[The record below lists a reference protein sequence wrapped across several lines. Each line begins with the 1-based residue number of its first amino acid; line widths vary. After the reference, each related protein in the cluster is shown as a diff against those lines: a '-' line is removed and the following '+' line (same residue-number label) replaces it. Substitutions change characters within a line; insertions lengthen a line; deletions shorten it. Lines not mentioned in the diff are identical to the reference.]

1 MFDELRKELI
11 GMSDKKLAK
20 MTAKLCPDTD
30 IKDILGIKIPELR
43 KKAKK
48 IVASKEFNQYIEECN
63 KVERKK
69 YIEEIILQGLVIA
82 YSKIDLEQK
91 LDYMKVYVPQ
101 INNWIIN
108 DTVCAT
114 LKVKKSQEQNMLW
127 NFILPYLKS
136 KNQFEVRF
144 AVVIMLDNFINE
156 EYVDKVIVKLDKVKN
171 KEYYAE
177 MAISWTLAEI
187 GIKFNN
193 KAMEYLKGN
202 NNLDNFTFNKTLQK
216 MRESYRVSKEQKEE
230 LKAMKRA

>member
-1 MFDELRKELI
+1 MFEEIRKELI
-11 GMSDKKLAK
+11 EMSDKEVAK
-20 MTAKLCPDTD
+20 MTAKVCPDTD

-43 KKAKK
+43 KKAKR
-48 IVASKEFNQYIEECN
+48 IVVSNEFKQYIEESN
-63 KVERKK
+63 EVESRK
-69 YIEEIILQGLVIA
+69 YIEEVILQGLVIA
-82 YSKIDLEQK
+82 YSKTDLMEK
-91 LDYMKVYVPQ
+91 LEYMKIYIPQ
-101 INNWIIN
+101 ISNWLIN
-108 DTVCAT
+108 DTVCST
-114 LKVKKSQEQNMLW
+114 LKVKKEQEQNMLW

-144 AVVIMLDNFINE
+144 AVIMMLDNFIIE
-156 EYVDKVIVKLDKVKN
+156 EYVDKVIAKLDKVKN

-187 GIKFNN
+187 GIKFND